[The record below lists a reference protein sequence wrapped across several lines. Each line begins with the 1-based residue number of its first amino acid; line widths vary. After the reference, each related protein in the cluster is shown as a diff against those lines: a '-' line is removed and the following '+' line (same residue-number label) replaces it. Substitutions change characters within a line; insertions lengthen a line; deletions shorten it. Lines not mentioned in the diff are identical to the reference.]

1 MSHTKAI
8 SLISVQCFLSFKAE
22 PDERV
27 PSDWEKYCL
36 EEYGLLIAEEGG
48 NDDGLVHLLL
58 V

>member
-1 MSHTKAI
+1 MSHKI
-8 SLISVQCFLSFKAE
+8 YRQCLVNFIFLSFKAD

-48 NDDGLVHLLL
+48 SDDG
-58 V
+58 